1 MTATDRSL
9 LRLARLAGVAPSYRD
24 AWNKPRRVSPETLRM
39 ILAAMGFAVATPGDI
54 AAAITDLEAMEWRTL
69 LPPVVTA
76 LSDTPV
82 TVPITAEEGQG
93 SVSWTITLES
103 GERREGAG
111 ALDTMEVLAEKRE
124 RKRRLR
130 RLALPLGAGL
140 PPGYHRLAVTVGAAS
155 AETVLIVAPPHC
167 HLPPELDEGGRAWG
181 ATVQLYALRS
191 VRNWGMGDFTDLAT
205 LAAGVAQRG
214 ARTLGI
220 NPLHALFPAEPR
232 HISPYSPSSRLFL
245 NPLYLDTE
253 AVPDFVHS
261 TAAQARVAAPK
272 VETMLAAA
280 RDSELVD
287 YEKIAL
293 LKWPVFEELHRAFAQ
308 RHLGPEKDGALSER
322 GADFRRFQREGGG
335 ALAAYA
341 TFTALHEHMMRESGS
356 FCWQDWPAPLRDSAS
371 PEVARFAVE
380 HRPRIELH
388 QYLQWEA
395 ERQLGDAARAAE
407 AAGLSIGL
415 YRDLAVGVDPNG
427 AEAWAD
433 PSMMVT
439 GASVGAPPDALN
451 LKGQDWGLAPVNPV
465 VLRRQAYAPFI
476 AALRANMR
484 HAGVLRIDHVM
495 ALMHL
500 YWVPRGASPAE
511 GAYVDYPFDDLR
523 RILALES
530 QRQSCAVIGED
541 LGTVPAGFREAMRET
556 RVLSYRLVLFE
567 RGRGGRFLPPEDYP
581 ELATASFSTHDL
593 ATLRGFWLG
602 RDLEWRKLLDL
613 YPSADMAEKDRQ
625 ERRRDR
631 RRLLDAL
638 IQAGTLAPEAA
649 KRLLPNDDEPV
660 FEPELAEAVHRFLG
674 RTKSRLTLMQVED
687 AVGELEQANLPGT
700 VYEHPNWR
708 RKLSLALDQMLHDPL
723 FLRITAA
730 IAEARQE
737 PEPRAQHRR
746 ASAAP

>member
-9 LRLARLAGVAPSYRD
+9 LRLARLAGVSPSYRD

-39 ILAAMGFAVATPGDI
+39 ILIAMGFGVATPGDI
-54 AAAITDLEAMEWRTL
+54 AAAIAELEAAEWRAL

-76 LSDTPV
+76 ASDAPA
-82 TVPITAEEGQG
+82 TVPLTVPEEEGRASW
-93 SVSWTITLES
+93 SVILES
-103 GERREGAG
+103 GKRREGAAELG
-111 ALDTMEVLAEKRE
+111 ALEVVAEKRE
-124 RKRRLR
+124 RRQRRR
-130 RLALPLGAGL
+130 RLALPFGAGL
-140 PPGYHRLAVTVGAAS
+140 PPGYHRLTATVGSVS
-155 AETVLIVAPPHC
+155 AETVLIVAPRHAY
-167 HLPPELDEGGRAWG
+167 LPPELEEGGRAWG

-191 VRNWGMGDFTDLAT
+191 VRNWGIGDFTDLAT
-205 LAAGVAQRG
+205 LAAGAARRG

-232 HISPYSPSSRLFL
+232 HISPYSPSSRRFL
-245 NPLYLDTE
+245 NSLYIDPA
-253 AVPDFVHS
+253 AVPDFAHS
-261 TAAQARVAAPK
+261 TAAQAHVAAPE
-272 VETMLAAA
+272 VETLLAAA

-287 YEKIAL
+287 YERVAL
-293 LKWPVFEELHRAFAQ
+293 LKWPIFEELYRGFAQ
-308 RHLGPEKDGALSER
+308 RHLGTEKDGALSER
-322 GADFRRFQREGGG
+322 GAAFRRFQREGGG

-341 TFTALHEHMMRESGS
+341 TFTALHGHMMRESGS
-356 FCWQDWPAPLRDSAS
+356 FCWQDWPAPLRDATS

-395 ERQLGDAARAAE
+395 ERQLGEAARAAE

-465 VLRRQAYAPFI
+465 ALRQQAYAPFI

-500 YWVPRGASPAE
+500 YWVPRGVSPAE

-523 RILALES
+523 RVLALES
-530 QRQSCAVIGED
+530 HRQSCAVIGED
-541 LGTVPAGFREAMRET
+541 LGTVPAGFRETMKET

-593 ATLRGFWLG
+593 ATLKGFWLG
-602 RDLEWRKLLDL
+602 RDLEWRRNLDL
-613 YPSADMAEKDRQ
+613 YPSADMAERDRR
-625 ERRRDR
+625 ERQRDR

-638 IQAGTLAPEAA
+638 LQAGTLAPDAA
-649 KRLLPNDDEPV
+649 KRLLPSDDEPIY
-660 FEPELAEAVHRFLG
+660 EPELAEAVHRFLG
-674 RTKSRLTLMQVED
+674 HAKARLALMQVED

-700 VYEHPNWR
+700 VHEHPNWR
-708 RKLSLALDQMLHDPL
+708 RKLSLALDQVLHDPL
-723 FLRITAA
+723 FLRVTAA
-730 IAEARQE
+730 IAQARQE
-737 PEPRAQHRR
+737 PELRAQPRR
-746 ASAAP
+746 ASGVP